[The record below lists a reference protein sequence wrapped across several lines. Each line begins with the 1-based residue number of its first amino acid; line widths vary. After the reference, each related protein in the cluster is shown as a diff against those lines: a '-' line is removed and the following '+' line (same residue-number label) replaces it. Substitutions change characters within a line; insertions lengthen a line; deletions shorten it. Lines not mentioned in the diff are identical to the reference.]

1 MTGTPGTRRGGP
13 LAGIRVVDLSIAGT
27 GPYAAAL
34 LGDQGADVVK
44 VERPGLG
51 DIGRWVGTA
60 VNGVSALFQLCNR
73 GKRSIAVDLDHA
85 EGRDIVR
92 ALIGRADVVVQ
103 NWRPG
108 VAARLGLGYDD
119 VRRPELVYLSISG
132 FGPTG
137 PYSHKG
143 AYDTVIQAYGG
154 VVANEADRE
163 TGQPRVVGQVLA
175 DKVTALTAAQSVT
188 AALLSR
194 ERGAGGQHIELS
206 MLDAMVSFMW
216 IDSAG
221 NHVLADGDGSQP
233 GSFAP
238 PSTPMR
244 FRDGWGVVVPM
255 SDADFSGTCR
265 AFGVDGHDDPRVATI
280 AERRRHRELAGQLMS
295 RCRRAAVSLTT
306 AEAMARLDAERV
318 PCGVVLGPTELIDDP
333 HARAVGLFEEFV
345 DPLLGR
351 VRQPRHPT
359 VFHATPAQV
368 GGAAPLLGQHTDEV
382 LAELG
387 LPDAAELR
395 ARGVV
400 C

>member
-1 MTGTPGTRRGGP
+1 MTTPARPGP

-60 VNGVSALFQLCNR
+60 VNGVSALFQMCNR
-73 GKRSIAVDLDHA
+73 GKRSIAVDLDHP

-92 ALIGRADVVVQ
+92 ALVDRADVVVQ

-108 VAARLGLGYDD
+108 VAGRLGLGYDD
-119 VRRPELVYLSISG
+119 VRRPDLVYLSISG
-132 FGPTG
+132 FGPSG
-137 PYSHKG
+137 PYAHKG
-143 AYDTVIQAYGG
+143 AYDTVIQAYAG

-163 TGQPRVVGQVLA
+163 SGQPHVVGQVLA
-175 DKVTALTAAQSVT
+175 DKVTALTAAQAVT
-188 AALLSR
+188 AALLAR

-206 MLDAMVSFMW
+206 MLDAVVSFMW

-244 FRDGWGVVVPM
+244 FQDGWGVVVPM
-255 SDADFSGTCR
+255 SDADFAGTCR
-265 AFGVDGHDDPRVATI
+265 AFGVDGYDDPRVATI
-280 AERRRHRELAGQLMS
+280 AERRRHRELAGRLMS
-295 RCRRAAVSLTT
+295 RCRQAANALTT
-306 AEAMARLDAERV
+306 ADAMARLDAERV
-318 PCGVVLGPTELIDDP
+318 PCGVVLGPTDLIDDP
-333 HARAVGLFEEFV
+333 HAAAIGLFEEFV
-345 DPLLGR
+345 DPALGR
-351 VRQPRHPT
+351 VRQPRHPA
-359 VFHATPAQV
+359 VFHATPSRV
-368 GGAAPLLGQHTDEV
+368 GGAAPLLGQHTDAV
-382 LAELG
+382 LDELG
-387 LPDAAELR
+387 LAGATADLR
-395 ARGVV
+395 SRGVV
-400 C
+400 S